1 MKILNDKKII
11 LGITG
16 SIAAYKIYELIKLL
30 RDSGALIFPVLT
42 QKASYFV
49 TPLSLEVVCN
59 NKVLI
64 EMFDAPMAHIEL
76 AKNCDALVIA
86 PATANLINKYASGI
100 ADDLLTTLLLGFRS
114 PVIIAPAMN
123 WRMYQS
129 PQVQKS
135 IEYLKNI
142 GVNFVGPEEGVLACG
157 EEGQGRL
164 ASINKIFEAIVSA
177 LTEKDLKG
185 ERIVVTA
192 GPTRQYI
199 DPIRFITNRSS
210 GKMGYALAKIAKRR
224 GAEVILISG
233 PTALEQ
239 PEIDRFIRVETTSQM
254 LEAVKKNIGSA
265 TTLIMAAAPMDFE
278 PEKISHTKI
287 YKHSITSIPLKLCPD
302 ILKEVSGLGVKP
314 FIVGFAAE
322 TGLNTKRAKRKLEEK
337 SLNMIILNDVMQKD
351 RGMEAD
357 TNEVIIIYKKGK
369 RFFEEKTPL
378 MSKEDIAGVILSRI
392 VEIKL
397 GKIWQQS

>member
-1 MKILNDKKII
+1 MMKLLDNKKII

-16 SIAAYKIYELIKLL
+16 SISAYKIYELVKLL
-30 RDSGALIFPVLT
+30 KNSGALIFPVLT
-42 QKASYFV
+42 EKASYFV
-49 TPLSLEVVCN
+49 TSLSLQIVCN

-64 EMFDAPMAHIEL
+64 DMFDEPMAHIEL
-76 AKNCDALVIA
+76 TKNCDAFVVA

-100 ADDLLTTLLLGFRS
+100 ADDLLTTMLLAFRG

-129 PQVQKS
+129 PQVQKN

-164 ASINKIFEAIVSA
+164 ASIDRIFEAIISA

-185 ERIVVTA
+185 ENIVVTA

-210 GKMGYALAKIAKRR
+210 GKMGYALAKVAKRR
-224 GAEVILISG
+224 GAEVTLISG
-233 PTALEQ
+233 PTNLKP
-239 PEIDRFIRVETTSQM
+239 PEVDKFIRVETTSEM
-254 LEAVKKNIGSA
+254 FDAVKKNIGSA
-265 TTLIMAAAPMDFE
+265 TTLLMAAAPLDFE
-278 PEKISHTKI
+278 PEKISSTKI
-287 YKHSITSIPLKLCPD
+287 NKHSIKSIPLKLCTD
-302 ILKEVSGLGVKP
+302 ILKEVSKLKVKP
-314 FIVGFAAE
+314 FIAGFSAE
-322 TGLNTKRAKRKLEEK
+322 TGADTERAKRKLVEK
-337 SLNMIILNDVMQKD
+337 SLNMIILNDIMRKD
-351 RGMEAD
+351 TGMEAD
-357 TNEVIIIYKKGK
+357 TNEVIMIYKKGK

-378 MSKEDIAGVILSRI
+378 ASKEEIACRILSTIR
-392 VEIKL
+392 EIKL
-397 GKIWQQS
+397 GKKI